1 MPAYWL
7 ARSVIHDPVAY
18 KRYTDQVPGIISQFG
33 GKVLGRGG
41 RFQIMEGPQK
51 WQRFVV
57 LEFPTFEDGVSC
69 FESEA
74 YKNAA
79 AHRRASGVSEA
90 EIVMLDAGEFTR
102 A

>member
-7 ARSVIHDPVAY
+7 ARSVIHNPVAY
-18 KRYTDQVPGIISQFG
+18 KRYTDQVPNIIAKFG
-33 GKVLGRGG
+33 GKVLSRGG

-57 LEFPTFEDGVSC
+57 LEFPTSEDGTNC
-69 FESEA
+69 FESDL

-90 EIVMLDAGEFTR
+90 EIVMLGGGEFTR
-102 A
+102 

>member
-18 KRYTDQVPGIISQFG
+18 KRYTDKVPNIIAQFG
-33 GKVLGRGG
+33 GKVLSRGG

-57 LEFPTFEDGVSC
+57 LEFPNMEDGISC
-69 FESEA
+69 FESDPLQERGRPSQGI
-74 YKNAA
+74 
-79 AHRRASGVSEA
+79 RRQRS
-90 EIVMLDAGEFTR
+90 
-102 A
+102 